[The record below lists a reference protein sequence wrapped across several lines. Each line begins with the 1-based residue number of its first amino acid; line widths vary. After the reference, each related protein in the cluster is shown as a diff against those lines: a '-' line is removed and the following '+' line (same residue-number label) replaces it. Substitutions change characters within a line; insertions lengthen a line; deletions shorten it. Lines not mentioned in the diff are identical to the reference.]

1 MDSRD
6 DQIIEAFAKVLQA
19 RRRAVGLSQEE
30 FAHRAG
36 LSTSYV
42 SLLESRKRQPTLSVL
57 SVLGRELDMTFVQFS
72 QAIQDA
78 VTRS

>member
-30 FAHRAG
+30 IAHRAG